1 VGNTHLQ
8 TLSRYLLSLPE
19 RTVRSASALCAGLL
33 RELGYV
39 ALPPGIRRTKL
50 YTVMVETTLRFLIE
64 QVGQVEG
71 AYPSDGKLS
80 ETFLVKRMLGDA
92 IDLAGI
98 VAFHASPVWVFAA
111 LADLSGA
118 GRQLVDEIAT
128 SLKKEGLLD
137 RDTKFAGVDEMLD
150 GLERTS
156 GQLAASL
163 RYPPLDISGLRKE
176 WNALKQAVRTIP
188 PSNRPSPDLV
198 RRRWEEL
205 RLEAARQ
212 HRSVFEFSSLIALS
226 TLRTMPSG
234 LLRLSRSAR
243 TATLRTGQ
251 FFAQGILDHYQSTM
265 KEIREAG
272 YLTYWTREFRPYLK
286 AAASQFSLSH
296 RSMTDRLLDRVSRR
310 SS

>member
-1 VGNTHLQ
+1 MGNAHLQ

-111 LADLSGA
+111 VADLSGA

-212 HRSVFEFSSLIALS
+212 HRSVFELSSLIALS

-243 TATLRTGQ
+243 TATVRTGQ

-286 AAASQFSLSH
+286 AAARQFSLSH
-296 RSMTDRLLDRVSRR
+296 RSITDRLLDRVSRR
-310 SS
+310 PS

>member
-1 VGNTHLQ
+1 MGNTHVQ

-33 RELGYV
+33 REIGYV

-98 VAFHASPVWVFAA
+98 IAFHASPVWVFAA

-137 RDTKFAGVDEMLD
+137 RDTKFAGVDEILD

-188 PSNRPSPDLV
+188 PRNQPSPDLV

-205 RLEAARQ
+205 RLEATRQ
-212 HRSVFEFSSLIALS
+212 HRSVFELSSLIALS

-234 LLRLSRSAR
+234 LLKLSRLAR
-243 TATLRTGQ
+243 TATLRTGL
-251 FFAQGILDHYQSTM
+251 FFAEGILDHYQSTM

-272 YLTYWTREFRPYLK
+272 YLTYWMREFQPYLN
-286 AAASQFSLSH
+286 AAARQFSLSH
-296 RSMTDRLLDRVSRR
+296 RSMTDQLLDRVSRR
-310 SS
+310 LL

>member
-1 VGNTHLQ
+1 VGNIHEQ

-19 RTVRSASALCAGLL
+19 RTVRSAAALCAGLV
-33 RELGYV
+33 REIGYV
-39 ALPPGIRRTKL
+39 ALPPGVRRTKL

-80 ETFLVKRMLGDA
+80 EKFLIKRILGDG

-137 RDTKFAGVDEMLD
+137 RDTKFAGVDEILD
-150 GLERTS
+150 GLERTA

-163 RYPPLDISGLRKE
+163 RYPPLNISGLRKE
-176 WNALKQAVRTIP
+176 WNELKQAVRTIP
-188 PSNRPSPDLV
+188 PRNLPSPDLV

-205 RLEAARQ
+205 RLEAASQ
-212 HRSVFEFSSLIALS
+212 HRSVFELSSLIALS

-234 LLRLSRSAR
+234 LLKLSRSAR

-265 KEIREAG
+265 KEIRDAG
-272 YLTYWTREFRPYLK
+272 YLTYLTREFQPYLNG
-286 AAASQFSLSH
+286 AAKQFSFSH
-296 RSMTDRLLDRVSRR
+296 RSMTDRLLDRV
-310 SS
+310 

>member
-1 VGNTHLQ
+1 MGNTHLQ

-137 RDTKFAGVDEMLD
+137 RDTKFAGVDEILD

-188 PSNRPSPDLV
+188 PRNRPSPDLV
-198 RRRWEEL
+198 WRRWEEL

-212 HRSVFEFSSLIALS
+212 HRSVFELSSLIALS

-243 TATLRTGQ
+243 TATVRTGQ

-286 AAASQFSLSH
+286 AAARQFSLSH

-310 SS
+310 PS